1 MNWYIKVINQYA
13 DFSTRARRKEF
24 WMFVLINLGFGL
36 LAMLVDN
43 FLGTTMDIAG
53 QSLSY
58 GFVYVAYSLFA
69 LIPNLALSVRRLH
82 DVGKS
87 GWFLLIAFI
96 PIIGGIWLIVL
107 YCLDS
112 DPETN
117 KWGPNPKE

>member
-13 DFSTRARRKEF
+13 DFSSRARRKEF
-24 WMFVLINLGFGL
+24 WMFALFNLIFGL

-43 FLGTTMDIAG
+43 FLGTTIDIAG
-53 QSLSY
+53 QSLPY
-58 GFVYVAYSLFA
+58 GFVYFSYGLFA

-96 PIIGGIWLIVL
+96 PIIGGIWLLVL
-107 YCLDS
+107 DCTDGES
-112 DPETN
+112 GDN
-117 KWGPNPKE
+117 KWGPNPKA